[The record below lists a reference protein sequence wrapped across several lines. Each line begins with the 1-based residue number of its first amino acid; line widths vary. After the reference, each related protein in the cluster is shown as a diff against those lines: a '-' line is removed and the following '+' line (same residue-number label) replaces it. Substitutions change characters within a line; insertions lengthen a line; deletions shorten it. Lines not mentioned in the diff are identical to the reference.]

1 MRNHCHRC
9 RNSRPKLKTMEDGN
23 AMEGDRQ
30 VVLVQTDRASFLP
43 GAILRG
49 SGRNEYL
56 PHSWDVCKSVY
67 HTNAKGAVFSNF
79 LPAHGAETKNC
90 RVTAEGTRSRSV
102 VLLRTLNFFEVVG

>member
-1 MRNHCHRC
+1 MQ
-9 RNSRPKLKTMEDGN
+9 SKY
-23 AMEGDRQ
+23 
-30 VVLVQTDRASFLP
+30 
-43 GAILRG
+43 
-49 SGRNEYL
+49 SGTPTKKKKGGFQLGTNQKKKVNEYL